1 MKNIT
6 AVILILVFL
15 YLCLFSII
23 SWLTSS
29 VAPICIAISFLAGF
43 CFHGEIVDFIDSD
56 D

>member
-6 AVILILVFL
+6 GVIFILVLL

-23 SWLTSS
+23 GWLTSS
-29 VAPICIAISFLAGF
+29 VAPICLSLGFLVGF